1 MQILPYFFVALLGL
15 VVGSF
20 LNVVVLRLNTGR
32 SIFKGRSQCLSC
44 SVSLKW
50 YELLP
55 VVSFIAQRG
64 KCHHCHS
71 KISWQYIIVELITAG
86 VFVLIASKF
95 WPGGAGFL
103 DTLLSP
109 FTWYATV
116 FSILIA
122 ISVYDLRHKII
133 PDVLVYIFI
142 GMSVLTAAWY
152 IDFSNFSLN
161 LDILAG
167 PIFFA
172 FFAFLWL
179 ISMGKWMGFGDA
191 KLSLGIGLL
200 LGWGSGLAA
209 EAIGFWIGALV
220 GIVLL
225 LAGGRYLTMKHE
237 IPLAPFLV
245 VGTFLAFILDLNILD
260 WIF

>member
-1 MQILPYFFVALLGL
+1 MTFLVYIFVAVIGL

-20 LNVVVLRLNTGR
+20 LNVVVLRLNTGK

-44 SVSLKW
+44 AVSLKW
-50 YELLP
+50 HELLP
-55 VVSFIAQRG
+55 IVSFIAQKGR
-64 KCHHCHS
+64 CYHCRS
-71 KISWQYIIVELITAG
+71 KISWQYIIVEAVTSL
-86 VFVLIASKF
+86 VFVLIALKYGISF
-95 WPGGAGFL
+95 SFA
-103 DTLLSP
+103 
-109 FTWYATV
+109 WYAII

-133 PDVLVYIFI
+133 PDVLVYTFT
-142 GMSVLTAAWY
+142 GLSLLSVYLTYGADLKN
-152 IDFSNFSLN
+152 ITLS

-209 EAIGFWIGALV
+209 EAMGFWLGALV

-225 LAGGRYLTMKHE
+225 LVEGRYLTMKHE
-237 IPLAPFLV
+237 IPLAPFLAI
-245 VGTFLAFILDLNILD
+245 GTFLAFILDLNILD